1 MDFSIGELARRTQVK
16 VPTIRYYEQ
25 IGLLPTPLRTEGQ
38 QRRYDKHSMARLAFI
53 RHARELGFDIEAI
66 RALLSLQDNP
76 DQSCSVADRIA
87 SARLAEVEER
97 IAGLCALRT
106 ELQRMLEE
114 CASGRVA
121 ECRVI
126 EALADNSHR
135 HGRLAEN

>member
-1 MDFSIGELARRTQVK
+1 MDFSFGELARRTQVK

-38 QRRYDKHSMARLAFI
+38 QRRYDKRSISRLAFI
-53 RHARELGFDIEAI
+53 GVRVNSVLTLRQS
-66 RALLSLQDNP
+66 RASSLQDDP
-76 DQSCSVADRIA
+76 DHSCSVADG
-87 SARLAEVEER
+87 SAQRVLLKSRNALLA
-97 IAGLCALRT
+97 CALRT